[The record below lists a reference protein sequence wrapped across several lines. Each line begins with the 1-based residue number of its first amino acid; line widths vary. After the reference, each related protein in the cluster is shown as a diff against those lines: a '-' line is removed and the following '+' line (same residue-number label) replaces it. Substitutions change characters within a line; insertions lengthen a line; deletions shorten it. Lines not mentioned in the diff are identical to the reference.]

1 VKSRDSSIEDFLPRP
16 LRPADRAYL
25 RRLRRHQ
32 AHLARYA
39 VSTGWSADAAK
50 WLSQRLEFHEALDR
64 MAVAE
69 RRSPSEVATSL
80 LSFPPMP
87 AKRTRRRP

>member
-1 VKSRDSSIEDFLPRP
+1 VKSRENSIEDFLPRP
-16 LRPADRAYL
+16 LRPVDRAYL

-50 WLSQRLEFHEALDR
+50 WLSERLQFHEALDR

-69 RRSPSEVATSL
+69 RRSPTEVAESL
-80 LSFPPMP
+80 LSFPSTPT
-87 AKRTRRRP
+87 KRARRRP